1 MVIVKNIENKTMYNM
16 GELHLSLVLATI
28 FTSSIIVEIQL
39 RVVSLTKLDKIVKQ
53 LKIFF

>member
-28 FTSSIIVEIQL
+28 FTSSIIVEIQP
-39 RVVSLTKLDKIVKQ
+39 RVVALTKVDKIVKQ